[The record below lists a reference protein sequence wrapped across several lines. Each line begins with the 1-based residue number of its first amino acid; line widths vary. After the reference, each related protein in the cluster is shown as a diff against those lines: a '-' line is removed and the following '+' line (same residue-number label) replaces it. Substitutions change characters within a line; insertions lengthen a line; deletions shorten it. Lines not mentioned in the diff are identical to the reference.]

1 MEKLYIN
8 GLPFEIKEYK
18 GKRVVTFKDIDA
30 VHGRPEGTARKRF
43 NDNKKYFIEGE
54 DFFKVCASEI
64 RTHKILDISPKTHD
78 DITLITESGYLMI
91 VKSFTDD
98 LAWSVQRELVNT
110 YFRAKEMSVSYEKV
124 CNDIK
129 EIVNEFLDEKIK
141 NAIDSALNEKTDDI
155 IKTLIPCFYLLDT
168 KINTLQKNSCN
179 IERNI
184 SETVN
189 ALKAYTEISELS
201 EQTKNKIESQTPA
214 SENNSLVFEFIE
226 ECCER
231 RCGTRNNVTTAD
243 LYRAF
248 ETWCLKKNTN
258 AVSKPI
264 FINKICEYFQTD
276 DKRNIRKNVAGRWY
290 YLITLT
296 PVAMKKLNV

>member
-8 GLPFEIKEYK
+8 GLPLEIKEYK
-18 GKRVVTFKDIDA
+18 GQRVVTFKDIDT
-30 VHGRPEGTARKRF
+30 VHGRPEGTARRNF
-43 NDNKKYFIEGE
+43 NKNRKHFIEGE
-54 DFFKVCASEI
+54 DFFKVCAYEI
-64 RTHKILDISPKTHD
+64 RTHKILDISPKAHD
-78 DITLITESGYLMI
+78 DVTLLTESGYLMI

-110 YFRAKEMSVSYEKV
+110 YFRAKEISVSYERI
-124 CNDIK
+124 CNELK

-141 NAIDSALNEKTDDI
+141 NEIDSALNEKTDDI

-168 KINTLQKNSCN
+168 KINTLQKDSCN
-179 IERNI
+179 IEK
-184 SETVN
+184 TVS

-201 EQTKNKIESQTPA
+201 GQTKNKIEFQTSA
-214 SENNSLVFEFIE
+214 SENTLLVFEFIE

-248 ETWCLKKNTN
+248 ETWCLMKNTN

-264 FINKICEYFQTD
+264 FINQICEYFQTD